1 MHWFTKRPPCWF
13 VSFILPSSTIQV
25 RWWTGLI
32 RDVILMLRNTKY
44 LYLYFSESRATTRK
58 RVCAIG
64 LGWHTK
70 TLWCSLSLFIFS
82 HICGKILMIMRT
94 LPRIRSRR
102 KMVRS
107 WVIARASMGNWVVW
121 GKINIKLMNSPSLLL
136 GLLSWKPWKPQ
147 TLFIS
152 NPSNF
157 HILWSYRNQVQPLH
171 CLHL

>member
-32 RDVILMLRNTKY
+32 RDVILMLRSEKY
-44 LYLYFSESRATTRK
+44 LYLYFSESTATTRK
-58 RVCAIG
+58 RVSIIG
-64 LGWHTK
+64 LGRHTK
-70 TLWCSLSLFIFS
+70 TIWCSLSISIYTVLYS
-82 HICGKILMIMRT
+82 HIYDKILMIMRN

-136 GLLSWKPWKPQ
+136 GLFPWKPWKRKAF
-147 TLFIS
+147 FIS
-152 NPSNF
+152 NLN
-157 HILWSYRNQVQPLH
+157 I
-171 CLHL
+171 